1 MRPEKCESE
10 LLPDRHQ
17 PVESVENLLSEK
29 GFCQP
34 TFGGGGSGGTEL
46 NKRFT
51 KAILYFLTTYQLF

>member
-29 GFCQP
+29 GFCQMMAMSS
-34 TFGGGGSGGTEL
+34 FATETQEMRKIRSCFECL
-46 NKRFT
+46 STNGI
-51 KAILYFLTTYQLF
+51 A